1 MRPVAARSVL
11 YSIMIILPYAHPVR
25 PGHPVRRNMAEV
37 MHRSSGQGGYG
48 MGTEPSAPDNGRV
61 GAR

>member
-25 PGHPVRRNMAEV
+25 RNMAEL